1 MALSQSEDGERVR
14 SRVSLRGEST
24 KKLPDW
30 KEKNLHESQEQKDS
44 SKEQPPVEPGS
55 SPQKKRARVECCVSQ
70 IQRLVEDTTASLEDA
85 NCELRRRLDTAESD
99 ANQKFATAVA
109 AALLPLLGPSL
120 TPERREALA
129 LLASS

>member
-1 MALSQSEDGERVR
+1 MASSEETNGERVR
-14 SRVSLRGEST
+14 SRVSLRGGST

-30 KEKNLHESQEQKDS
+30 EE
-44 SKEQPPVEPGS
+44 EQPPVEPES
-55 SPQKKRARVECCVSQ
+55 SPRRKRARVECCVSQ

-129 LLASS
+129 VLASSAP